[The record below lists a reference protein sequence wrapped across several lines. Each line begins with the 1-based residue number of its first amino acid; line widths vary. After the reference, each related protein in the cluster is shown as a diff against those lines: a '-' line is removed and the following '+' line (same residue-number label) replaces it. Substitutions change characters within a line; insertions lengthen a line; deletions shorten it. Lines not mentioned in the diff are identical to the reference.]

1 MMDNNQQGSI
11 YPDVDKQTPYF
22 IVKLKR
28 P

>member
-1 MMDNNQQGSI
+1 MDNNGQGSI
-11 YPDVDKQTPYF
+11 YPDVNKQTPYF